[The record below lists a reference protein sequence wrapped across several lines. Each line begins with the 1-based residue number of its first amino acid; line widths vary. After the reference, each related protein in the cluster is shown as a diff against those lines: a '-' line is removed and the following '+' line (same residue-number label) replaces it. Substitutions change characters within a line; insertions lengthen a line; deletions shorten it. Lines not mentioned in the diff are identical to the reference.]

1 MKNHH
6 NENETVR
13 PVALRLAALGTASIL
28 ALSVLTACS
37 ADAGDNAGSTQNTQA
52 TENQA
57 TDKSDSSGDY
67 EDASQNTEANEG
79 SDSSGDNEDASQ
91 NTEANEG
98 SDSPSQE
105 SSTDET
111 QSATQDSVTREPT
124 RVAASFAEG
133 ISSAE
138 VLAWVNAATGEMLNP
153 PTDFMGLVWPI
164 GKQLDDEPDPQV
176 FDGDPFLEH
185 SDVLSPSEQ
194 DEVAKYFRSWQAA
207 LVGCDPEDARDFN
220 EGADRVERW
229 IKGSANVAT
238 APDPCFES
246 RSAIVAWSADQDKTT
261 AKQTFFHESYHG
273 LSNYLLKQCSPILN
287 RQEDDMNDL
296 RWFAEGTADYFGV
309 YMAAKDDGRDDYVQT
324 MLKRAYLDLR
334 GDPGMPLGANT
345 YVQTAAMVLMIER
358 GMITEKQI
366 INGSLFNNCDWINTF
381 DPAAKGID
389 YIFENFNKI
398 EVSGGKYFY
407 SDATIEG

>member
-1 MKNHH
+1 LKNHH

-57 TDKSDSSGDY
+57 TDKSDSSGDN

-124 RVAASFAEG
+124 RVAASFAKG

-138 VLAWVNAATGEMLNP
+138 VLAWVNAATGEMVNP

-194 DEVAKYFRSWQAA
+194 DEVATYFRSWQR
-207 LVGCDPEDARDFN
+207 P
-220 EGADRVERW
+220 
-229 IKGSANVAT
+229 
-238 APDPCFES
+238 
-246 RSAIVAWSADQDKTT
+246 
-261 AKQTFFHESYHG
+261 
-273 LSNYLLKQCSPILN
+273 
-287 RQEDDMNDL
+287 
-296 RWFAEGTADYFGV
+296 
-309 YMAAKDDGRDDYVQT
+309 
-324 MLKRAYLDLR
+324 
-334 GDPGMPLGANT
+334 
-345 YVQTAAMVLMIER
+345 
-358 GMITEKQI
+358 
-366 INGSLFNNCDWINTF
+366 
-381 DPAAKGID
+381 
-389 YIFENFNKI
+389 
-398 EVSGGKYFY
+398 
-407 SDATIEG
+407 

>member
-1 MKNHH
+1 MKNHR

-13 PVALRLAALGTASIL
+13 PVGLRLAALGTASIL
-28 ALSVLTACS
+28 ALSLLTACS
-37 ADAGDNAGSTQNTQA
+37 ADAGDNAGPSQNTQA
-52 TENQA
+52 TKEA
-57 TDKSDSSGDY
+57 TDNSDSPD
-67 EDASQNTEANEG
+67 
-79 SDSSGDNEDASQ
+79 DNEDAGEVENSQ
-91 NTEANEG
+91 
-98 SDSPSQE
+98 
-105 SSTDET
+105 
-111 QSATQDSVTREPT
+111 TQDDVTREPT

-358 GMITEKQI
+358 GMLTEEQI
-366 INGSLFNNCDWINTF
+366 INGSLFNDCDWINTF
-381 DPAAKGID
+381 DPAASGID

-398 EVSGGKYFY
+398 EVSGDKYSY